1 MRIIRK
7 AIPQDAWGLANV
19 HSLSW
24 QAAYAGLIDPEFLKT
39 RTPEHSYNIFS
50 QNGCDSIWLAE
61 QDGQIIGFCRISEAE
76 EAGEKCGEIAALYLL
91 PQFQHQGIGRQLI
104 EAGIEQLRRHG
115 YPRIVCWVLK
125 SNQNARQFYQ
135 RCRFVEDPVEQT
147 LVMGTPQTIL
157 RCHFDIK
164 S

>member
-7 AIPQDAWGLANV
+7 AIPQDAWGLAHV

-24 QAAYAGLIDPEFLKT
+24 QAAYAGLMDPEFLKT
-39 RTPEHSYNIFS
+39 RTPEHSYNVFS
-50 QNGCDSIWLAE
+50 QNGWDLVWLAE
-61 QDGQIIGFCRISEAE
+61 QDGQIIGFCRIGESEE
-76 EAGEKCGEIAALYLL
+76 NCGEIEALYLL

-104 EAGIEQLRRHG
+104 QAGIEQLRLRG
-115 YPRIVCWVLK
+115 YRRIICWVLK

-135 RCRFVEDPVEQT
+135 RCGFIEDPVEQT
-147 LVMGTPQTIL
+147 ITMGTPQTIL
-157 RCHFDIK
+157 RCHFDIE

>member
-61 QDGQIIGFCRISEAE
+61 QDGQIIGFVRISEAE
-76 EAGEKCGEIAALYLL
+76 EAGEKMRRNRSFVPSSAISASGNRQAA
-91 PQFQHQGIGRQLI
+91 
-104 EAGIEQLRRHG
+104 
-115 YPRIVCWVLK
+115 
-125 SNQNARQFYQ
+125 
-135 RCRFVEDPVEQT
+135 D
-147 LVMGTPQTIL
+147 
-157 RCHFDIK
+157 
-164 S
+164 

>member
-61 QDGQIIGFCRISEAE
+61 QDGQIIGFVRISGARNRFRNKR
-76 EAGEKCGEIAALYLL
+76 ASSDK
-91 PQFQHQGIGRQLI
+91 
-104 EAGIEQLRRHG
+104 
-115 YPRIVCWVLK
+115 VC
-125 SNQNARQFYQ
+125 R
-135 RCRFVEDPVEQT
+135 
-147 LVMGTPQTIL
+147 
-157 RCHFDIK
+157 
-164 S
+164 